1 MRFPPLHTV
10 YLYVRRH
17 WPILPVG
24 GLLLICLV
32 TAIAPLSCRT
42 STTSPKTAPSTPLR
56 LDGVP
61 VVRVRLTSSPVE
73 TIDVGC
79 TSGYR
84 ILVDGRD
91 VGRSSQAM
99 QTSLCRR
106 AEGKWTLGLLTT
118 AGRQM
123 VIEPNPGGFVRAG
136 DKMYRG
142 RLVLQASDASHFYA
156 HNHVDMES
164 YIASVIAKELY
175 PNFHPEAYRAQAIA
189 ARTYALYEMATRGT
203 RGDFDVWDSQ
213 RSQVYGGM
221 NAETDRSWKATRDTH
236 ACVLAYGSPG
246 GERVFLTQFSA
257 CNGGYVNGAHV
268 IRNLPTG
275 QRIPPLLGGQ
285 KDGDGRACPRYT
297 WPPVR
302 VTKMELYNALSYQ
315 YDAVRSL
322 GGVSTVRVKEQTEYG
337 RPIWIEVSGPNGRSA
352 TVRAEDVRL
361 CLLRNGPPQSKQLYS
376 MNCQVR
382 DDGDFVEFYDGKGF
396 GHGVG
401 LSQWG
406 AEEKA
411 RRGVRAEEILQFYYP
426 GAVIFR
432 AY

>member
-1 MRFPPLHTV
+1 M
-10 YLYVRRH
+10 
-17 WPILPVG
+17 LPVAS
-24 GLLLICLV
+24 LLLACCV
-32 TAIAPLSCRT
+32 GAILLSSCRT
-42 STTSPKTAPSTPLR
+42 SSPTTTGTPSSPLR
-56 LDGVP
+56 LEGVP
-61 VVRVRLTSSPVE
+61 VVRVRLTSQPVE
-73 TIDVGC
+73 TVDVGS
-79 TSGYR
+79 TNGYR

-91 VGRSSQAM
+91 VGRSSM
-99 QTSLCRR
+99 GLKLTPCRLSG
-106 AEGKWTLGLLTT
+106 GKWTLGLLTA
-118 AGRQM
+118 AGRQL
-123 VIEPNPGGFVRAG
+123 VLEPQPGGFVRLG

-142 RLVLQASDASHFYA
+142 RLVLIASDPGHFYVQ
-156 HNHVDMES
+156 NHVDMES

-189 ARTYALYEMATRGT
+189 ARTYAIYEMATRGA

-221 NAETDRSWKATRDTH
+221 MAETDKSWHAARDTH

-246 GERVFLTQFSA
+246 SERVFLTQFSA

-275 QRIPPLLGGQ
+275 QRIAPLLGGQ

-297 WPPVR
+297 WAPVR
-302 VTKMELYNALSYQ
+302 VSKLDLYNALSSRYGT
-315 YDAVRSL
+315 VRSL
-322 GGVSTVRVKEQTEYG
+322 GGIATIRVKEQTEYG
-337 RPIWIEVSGPNGRSA
+337 RPVWVEVRGPNGRSE
-352 TVRAEDVRL
+352 TVRAEDMRL
-361 CLLRNGPPQSKQLYS
+361 CLLSDGPPQAKQLYS
-376 MNCQVR
+376 MNCQIQDV
-382 DDGDFVEFYDGKGF
+382 GDSIVFSDGKGF

-401 LSQWG
+401 MSQWG

-411 RRGVRAEEILQFYYP
+411 QRGERAEDILLFYYP